1 MICEV
6 FKCVSNEN
14 GYCPLNNYIKIE
26 EDGTCS
32 KMCVLTED
40 ENENEEHKMNND
52 KHNASGCLDLTA
64 YEAINNIEKEEK
76 DQKELVRT
84 ILYIC
89 RKAGFKVEGRIVLTA
104 VKSGRTYK

>member
-1 MICEV
+1 
-6 FKCVSNEN
+6 
-14 GYCPLNNYIKIE
+14 
-26 EDGTCS
+26 
-32 KMCVLTED
+32 
-40 ENENEEHKMNND
+40 MNDD

-104 VKSGRTYK
+104 VKSGRTYKQTLIKICPNGIIGLGYFNEY